1 MPSAI
6 STDVLIVGAGVAG
19 LWLNARLRRQGYSTV
34 LVERASLGGEQTIK
48 SQGIIHGGTK
58 YALHG
63 ALTGASEAIA
73 DMPRRWREALA
84 GDGELDLGRTRLLS
98 DAHYL
103 WSPGTLAGNLTSFFA
118 SKAVR
123 GRVDQVKGDQ
133 LPPALQDRAFR
144 GKVYRLAE
152 LVIDVPSLLANL
164 AELAGDSLLAGER
177 IEPLREGDALVGLRV
192 DDREIRA
199 QRIVL
204 SAGAGT
210 EGLLQAL
217 GLDQPAMQTR
227 PLHMVMAKGP
237 NLKPLYAHCLG
248 GGPKPRVTVTTH
260 PAADGQWV
268 WYLGGDLAEADG
280 VAREP
285 AAQIAAAQKEIAN
298 LLPWV
303 DQSLVRWATLRVD
316 RAEPAQSGLVRPDN
330 AFLADQQRLLVGWPT
345 KLALAP
351 DFSDRVIAHL
361 ERDGIRPQAQA
372 DLADLPRP
380 PWACRPGSTCCH
392 EPAHPARLPPPAGQH
407 RFPGF
412 ATGPGHGQAGP
423 RPRCEVPHRFH
434 HPRR

>member
-19 LWLNARLRRQGYSTV
+19 LWLNARLHKQGYSTV

-84 GDGELDLGRTRLLS
+84 GSGELDLTGTRLLS

-123 GRVDQVKGDQ
+123 GRVDQVKGEQ
-133 LPPALQDRAFR
+133 LPPALQDRAFK

-164 AELAGDSLLAGER
+164 AQLAGDSLLAGER
-177 IEPLREGDALVGLRV
+177 IEPLREGDELVGLVV
-192 DDREIRA
+192 DGREIRA

-204 SAGAGT
+204 SAGSGT
-210 EGLLQAL
+210 EDLLHAL
-217 GLDQPAMQTR
+217 GLSQPAMQRR
-227 PLHMVMAKGP
+227 PLHMVLAKGP

-248 GGPKPRVTVTTH
+248 GGPKPRITITTH

-280 VAREP
+280 VARDP
-285 AAQIAAAQKEIAN
+285 AAQITAAQKEVAG

-303 DQSLVRWATLRVD
+303 DQDLVRWATLRID

-330 AFLADQQRLLVGWPT
+330 AFLAEQQRLLVGWPT

-351 DFSDRVIAHL
+351 DFADRVLASF
-361 ERDGIRPQAQA
+361 ERDGIRPAA
-372 DLADLPRP
+372 HPELADLPRP
-380 PWACRPGSTCCH
+380 PLGV
-392 EPAHPARLPPPAGQH
+392 PAWEQLLP
-407 RFPGF
+407 
-412 ATGPGHGQAGP
+412 
-423 RPRCEVPHRFH
+423 
-434 HPRR
+434 

>member
-19 LWLNARLRRQGYSTV
+19 LWLNARLRRLGYSTV
-34 LVERASLGGEQTIK
+34 LVERATLGGEQTVK

-84 GDGELDLGRTRLLS
+84 GNGELDLSATRLLS

-123 GRVDQVKGDQ
+123 SRVEQVKGEQ
-133 LPPALQDRAFR
+133 LPPALQDRAFK
-144 GKVYRLAE
+144 GKVYRLSE

-164 AELAGDSLLAGER
+164 ADLAGGSLLAGER
-177 IEPLREGDALVGLRV
+177 IEPLREGDELVGLSV
-192 DDREIRA
+192 DARQIRA

-204 SAGAGT
+204 SAGGGT
-210 EGLLQAL
+210 ADILHAL
-217 GLDQPAMQTR
+217 GLEQPAMQLR

-303 DQSLVRWATLRVD
+303 DQGQVRWATLRVD
-316 RAEPAQSGLVRPDN
+316 RAEPAQTGLVRPDN
-330 AFLADQQRLLVGWPT
+330 AFLAEQQRLLVGWPT

-351 DFSDRVIAHL
+351 DFSDRVLASL
-361 ERDGIRPQAQA
+361 ERDGVRPTAQPE
-372 DLADLPRP
+372 LADLPRP
-380 PWACRPGSTCCH
+380 TLGV
-392 EPAHPARLPPPAGQH
+392 PAWERLLP
-407 RFPGF
+407 
-412 ATGPGHGQAGP
+412 
-423 RPRCEVPHRFH
+423 
-434 HPRR
+434 

>member
-19 LWLNARLRRQGYSTV
+19 LWLNARLRRQGFSTV
-34 LVERASLGGEQTIK
+34 LVESASLGGGQSVK
-48 SQGIIHGGTK
+48 SQGIIHGGAK

-84 GDGELDLGRTRLLS
+84 GNGELDLSGVRLLS

-133 LPPALQDRAFR
+133 LPPALQNPRFK

-152 LVIDVPSLLANL
+152 LVVDVPSLIARL
-164 AELAGDSLLAGER
+164 AELAGDGLLAGR
-177 IEPLREGDALVGLRV
+177 KIEPLRDNDQLVGLRV

-204 SAGAGT
+204 SAGAGNA
-210 EGLLQAL
+210 ELLSAL
-217 GLDQPAMQTR
+217 GLSQPAMQTR
-227 PLHMVMAKGP
+227 PLHMVLVKGP
-237 NLKPLYAHCLG
+237 SLKPLYAHCLG
-248 GGPKPRVTVTTH
+248 GGPKPRITVTTH

-268 WYLGGDLAEADG
+268 WYLGGDIAEAEG
-280 VAREP
+280 VARDSTE
-285 AAQIAAAQKEIAN
+285 QIAAARKELEN
-298 LLPWV
+298 LLPWI
-303 DQSLVRWATLRVD
+303 DQSQSRWATLRVD
-316 RAEPAQSGLVRPDN
+316 RAEPQQTGLTRPDN
-330 AFLADQQRLLVGWPT
+330 AFLADDGHLLVGWPT

-351 DFSDRVIAHL
+351 DFADRVIASL
-361 ERDGIRPQAQA
+361 QRDGIQPSHAPA
-372 DLADLPRP
+372 LPELPRP
-380 PWACRPGSTCCH
+380 AMTQTAW
-392 EPAHPARLPPPAGQH
+392 EQLLP
-407 RFPGF
+407 
-412 ATGPGHGQAGP
+412 
-423 RPRCEVPHRFH
+423 
-434 HPRR
+434 

>member
-6 STDVLIVGAGVAG
+6 TTDVLIVGAGVAG
-19 LWLNARLRRQGYSTV
+19 LWLNARLRRLGYSTV

-84 GDGELDLGRTRLLS
+84 GNGELDLSGTRLLS
-98 DAHYL
+98 EAHYL

-123 GRVDQVKGDQ
+123 GRVDQVKGEQ
-133 LPPALQDRAFR
+133 LPPALQDRAFK

-164 AELAGDSLLAGER
+164 AQLAGDSLLAGER
-177 IEPLREGDALVGLRV
+177 IEPLRDGEELAGLVV
-192 DDREIRA
+192 DGRDIRA

-204 SAGAGT
+204 SAGGGT
-210 EGLLQAL
+210 ADLLHAL
-217 GLDQPAMQTR
+217 GLEQPAMQRR
-227 PLHMVMAKGP
+227 PLHMVLAKGP

-248 GGPKPRVTVTTH
+248 GGPKPRITVTTH

-268 WYLGGDLAEADG
+268 WYLGGDIAEADG

-285 AAQIAAAQKEIAN
+285 EAQIAAAQKEVAS

-351 DFSDRVIAHL
+351 DFADRVLASF
-361 ERDGIRPQAQA
+361 ERDGIRPASQP

-380 PWACRPGSTCCH
+380 PLAL
-392 EPAHPARLPPPAGQH
+392 PAWEQLLP
-407 RFPGF
+407 
-412 ATGPGHGQAGP
+412 
-423 RPRCEVPHRFH
+423 
-434 HPRR
+434 

>member
-1 MPSAI
+1 MPTAI
-6 STDVLIVGAGVAG
+6 ATDILIVGAGVAG
-19 LWLNARLRRQGYSTV
+19 LWLNARLRRLGYSTV

-63 ALTGASEAIA
+63 ALTGASEAIS

-84 GDGELDLGRTRLLS
+84 GDGELNLGHTRLLS
-98 DAHYL
+98 EAHYL

-123 GRVDQVKGDQ
+123 GRVDQVKGEQ
-133 LPPALQDRAFR
+133 LPPALQDRAFK

-152 LVIDVPSLLANL
+152 LVVDVPSLLANL

-177 IEPLREGDALVGLRV
+177 ITPLRDGDTLVGLEV
-192 DDREIRA
+192 DGREIRA

-204 SAGAGT
+204 SAGGGSEA
-210 EGLLQAL
+210 LLQAL
-217 GLDQPAMQTR
+217 GLSQPAMQRR
-227 PLHMVMAKGP
+227 PLHMVMVKGP

-248 GGPKPRVTVTTH
+248 GGPKPRVTVTSH
-260 PAADGQWV
+260 PGADGQWV

-280 VAREP
+280 VARTPE
-285 AAQIAAAQKEIAN
+285 AQIAAARKEIAQ

-303 DQSLVRWATLRVD
+303 DQTPLRWATLRVE

-330 AFLADQQRLLVGWPT
+330 AFLAEQDRLLVGWPT

-351 DFSDRVIAHL
+351 DFSDRVLATL
-361 ERDGIRPQAQA
+361 QRDGIRPGAQP
-372 DLADLPRP
+372 DLSDLPRP
-380 PWACRPGSTCCH
+380 AMGV
-392 EPAHPARLPPPAGQH
+392 PAWEQLLP
-407 RFPGF
+407 
-412 ATGPGHGQAGP
+412 
-423 RPRCEVPHRFH
+423 
-434 HPRR
+434 